1 MFIFIIVALAA
12 QYLGQR
18 SEEVVKSLP
27 VEFSQSQYG
36 DKSERSS
43 SVNKSTR
50 KKRTKGV
57 SGAGSGDEETGI
69 ETKSKDSEEKKHK
82 KKKKKKKGDGKF
94 LPKITVRDLVNMLEP
109 QLFNDDDT
117 GTKMVMQEDVARSSI
132 AKHKKEKSRNTDSPK
147 KLQTTPNVS
156 KVVEG
161 KLTLCQRAYISLKL
175 HTLKWFRTM
184 HSFYNKSFTLATFV
198 QNMIQSWLDR
208 CFITAKEPERIE
220 VLCKCSGCDQLC
232 VSIL

>member
-1 MFIFIIVALAA
+1 MILSLTFLFIFIIVALAA

-50 KKRTKGV
+50 KKRVKGGG
-57 SGAGSGDEETGI
+57 GAGSGDETGV

-109 QLFNDDDT
+109 QLFTDDDT

-132 AKHKKEKSRNTDSPK
+132 AKHKKEKSRNADSPK

-161 KLTLCQRAYISLKL
+161 KLTLFQGTYP
-175 HTLKWFRTM
+175 
-184 HSFYNKSFTLATFV
+184 YY
-198 QNMIQSWLDR
+198 
-208 CFITAKEPERIE
+208 FITIG
-220 VLCKCSGCDQLC
+220 SGRPSASALLPP
-232 VSIL
+232 SHSARKL